1 MTQPNYTYGT
11 SNNTRGVI
19 ASGYQGSGTAANQ
32 LDYIT
37 CATAGNASD
46 FGDQLL
52 IELVVWELLVMEL
65 VVSLVADIVLVKT
78 VTLTPLIM

>member
-46 FGDQLL
+46 FGDQTVDRTCSMGTVGNGTRG
-52 IELVVWELLVMEL
+52 IYGGGYSFGQNVM
-65 VVSLVADIVLVKT
+65 
-78 VTLTPLIM
+78 LTPLIM